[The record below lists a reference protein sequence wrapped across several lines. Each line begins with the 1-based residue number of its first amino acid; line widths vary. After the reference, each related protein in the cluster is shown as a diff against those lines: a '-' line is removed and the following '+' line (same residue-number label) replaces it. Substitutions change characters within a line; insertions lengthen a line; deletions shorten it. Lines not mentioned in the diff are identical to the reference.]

1 MTPEQVLAVVKE
13 RARLGSTEALFSLGD
28 APEMVFAEARARL
41 ERLGHRRTIEYL
53 RAACALVPT
62 AREEARVS

>member
-13 RARLGSTEALFSLGD
+13 GARLG
-28 APEMVFAEARARL
+28 
-41 ERLGHRRTIEYL
+41 
-53 RAACALVPT
+53 CALVPT